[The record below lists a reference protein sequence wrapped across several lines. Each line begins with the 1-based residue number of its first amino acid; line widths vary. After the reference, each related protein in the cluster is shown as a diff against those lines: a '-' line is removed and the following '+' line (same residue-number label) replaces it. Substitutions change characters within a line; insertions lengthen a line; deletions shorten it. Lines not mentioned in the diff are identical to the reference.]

1 MKQQQQRQQ
10 LPDWQLEKELE
21 KRELDEVFPGKCKSN
36 SRRDETRLGKINK
49 MFEKRNKIREREMC
63 LAKVELLD
71 WQRSGRRKSR
81 GGRKDRKPWEYFDSE
96 CD

>member
-10 LPDWQLEKELE
+10 LPAWLEKELE

-81 GGRKDRKPWEYFDSE
+81 VGKDRKLWEYSDSE